1 MQMLT
6 KFESKSNR
14 VKGIAFHPKRP
25 WILASLH
32 NGNVQL
38 WDYRM
43 GTLLE
48 RFDEHDGPVR
58 GISFHPT
65 QPLFV
70 SGGDDYK
77 IKVWNY
83 KTRRCLFTLNG
94 HLDYV
99 RTVFFHHEYPWII
112 SASDDQTI
120 RIWNWQSRTCI
131 AILTG
136 HNHYVMCAQFH
147 PKNDLVVSASMDQ
160 TVRVWDITG
169 LVKKNQAP
177 SANAMAF
184 EDPFARQNSQADL
197 FGSTDVMVKYVLEGH
212 DHGVNWASF
221 HPTLP
226 LIVSSGDDRQV
237 KLWRM
242 NDSKAWEVDSCRGHF
257 NNVSSAIFHPR
268 QELILSDGEDKSIR
282 IWDMTKRTA
291 VATFRRDHDRFWVLT
306 AHPEL
311 NLFAAGHDSGLIV
324 FKLERERPAFQV
336 HQNQLYY
343 VKDKIVHVHDFG
355 STADQEVL
363 SVRKLGSQYIQPRT
377 LSYNPAERAVLI
389 TSPHEGGTYELYHLP
404 KNLSGSL
411 KEPMDESK
419 RGTGHSALFIARNR
433 FAVLDKINQQIQI
446 HDLTNTVTK
455 SFKTPVPVNEIFYA
469 GTGSL
474 IMASA
479 TSVILFDLQQRRV
492 LAELPVAT
500 VKYVVWSNDQNTV
513 ALLSKHTITLADKNL
528 KQICQ
533 IHETIRIKSG
543 TWDDSGVFLYCT
555 LNHIKYALPQG
566 DSGIIRTLDQPVYLT
581 RVKGKTLYILDRDGK
596 ARSILIDPT
605 EYRFKLALIKRQY
618 EEVLHIIRNS
628 NLVGQSII
636 AYLQKK
642 GYPEIALHFVRDE
655 KTRFELALE
664 CGNLDIALETAKSMD
679 KADCWM
685 KLSAEALRQGN
696 YKVVELAYQRTQNY
710 DRLSFMYLATGN
722 EPNLRQMMKIAELRG
737 DPMSRFQNALY
748 LGDVEE
754 RIRLLQDVNQLPLA
768 YMTAKANGLTEQADA
783 ILAAAGKTEADINL
797 SSVQLSGA
805 SSMNTRPKAVS
816 PLEDPNW
823 PLLTISKSYFETAFA
838 NSVVDDGA
846 AANNLAT
853 GPTFKFDDSLA
864 DETIGGEWG
873 ADDDVLDLSGSKKT
887 TTMDDFGFGGDEQ
900 DEPLDL
906 GGDEEDGDGGWGLD
920 DDDIRGDI
928 DAEIS
933 RAAAKESA
941 DFVPPTPG
949 SSESAQ
955 WLQNSPLAAD
965 HIAAGAFESAMQT
978 LNRQA
983 GIVNFEPLKAHF
995 LSIHASSRAYVSG
1008 VASTPPVSFHLR
1020 RHPDE
1025 LTTRSSLPPAAIYSV
1040 DHLSRMLQ
1048 VGYRLFSAGRLGAIS
1063 TQMKTILH
1071 AALFTVALDQKEAD
1085 EVGLLID
1092 ICREYITGVALEQ
1105 LRRTINAEQSQQ
1117 KRALELAAYFTHCQ
1131 LQSTHL
1137 QVALRQATKQAFRF
1151 RNFSTASQFARRL
1164 LELAPAA
1171 AIAEETRKIQAACEQ
1186 NMGDETEL
1194 AYDQYNPFV
1203 MCCITFEP
1211 IYKGSPK
1218 ATCPYCQASYKP
1230 ELAGKLCTICDLAQ
1244 IGSNATGLRML
1255 V

>member
-32 NGNVQL
+32 NGSIQL
-38 WDYRM
+38 WDFRM

-58 GISFHPT
+58 GVSFHPT

-99 RTVFFHHEYPWII
+99 RTVYFHHEYPWIL

-177 SANAMAF
+177 SAMTF
-184 EDPFARQNSQADL
+184 EDPFMRQNTQADL

-282 IWDMTKRTA
+282 VWDMTKRTA

-343 VKDKIVHVHDFG
+343 VKDKIVHVHDFA
-355 STADQEVL
+355 STADQEIL

-389 TSPHEGGTYELYHLP
+389 TSPQDGGIYELYHLP

-433 FAVLDKINQQIQI
+433 FAVLDKTNQQIQI
-446 HDLTNTVTK
+446 RDLSNTATK

-469 GTGSL
+469 GTGAL
-474 IMASA
+474 LMATQ

-492 LAELPVAT
+492 VSELAAAT
-500 VKYVVWSNDQNTV
+500 VKYVVWSNDQNMV

-543 TWDDSGVFLYCT
+543 TWDDSGVFIYCT

-566 DSGIIRTLDQPVYLT
+566 DNGIIRTLDQPVYLT
-581 RVKGKTLYILDRDGK
+581 RVKGRTLYILDRDGK
-596 ARSILIDPT
+596 ARSVNIDPT
-605 EYRFKLALIKRQY
+605 EYRFKLALVKRQY

-642 GYPEIALHFVRDE
+642 GYPEIALHFVRDD

-664 CGNLDIALETAKSMD
+664 CGNLDIALETAKALD

-722 EPNLRQMMKIAELRG
+722 DTNLRQLLKIAELRG
-737 DPMSRFQNALY
+737 DPMARFQNALY
-748 LGDVEE
+748 LGDADE
-754 RIRLLQDVNQLPLA
+754 RVRLLEDVNQLPLA
-768 YMTAKANGLTEQADA
+768 YLAAKSSGMEDRAQA
-783 ILAAAGKTEADINL
+783 ILNAAGKTEDEVNGLA
-797 SSVQLSGA
+797 VQSPG
-805 SSMNTRPKAVS
+805 PKPAAQVV
-816 PLEDPNW
+816 LDDPNW
-823 PLLTISKSYFETAFA
+823 PLLTVSKSFFETAFTNA
-838 NSVVDDGA
+838 VDRSAPENPSV
-846 AANNLAT
+846 
-853 GPTFKFDDSLA
+853 GPTFKFEEGIDTL
-864 DETIGGEWG
+864 DEIGGEWD
-873 ADDDVLDLSGSKKT
+873 ANDDVLELDQSASKTPDDLFDAADHEP
-887 TTMDDFGFGGDEQ
+887 MDDLNAD
-900 DEPLDL
+900 
-906 GGDEEDGDGGWGLD
+906 DGDGWGF
-920 DDDIRGDI
+920 DDDIKADI
-928 DAEIS
+928 DAEIT

-941 DFVPPTPG
+941 EFVPPTPG
-949 SSESAQ
+949 TNESAH
-955 WLQNSPLAAD
+955 WVQNSPLAVD
-965 HIAAGAFESAMQT
+965 HIAAGNFESAMQT
-978 LNRQA
+978 LHRQV
-983 GIVNFEPLKAHF
+983 GIVQFDPLKQHF
-995 LSIHASSRAYVSG
+995 LSIYEASRAYVAPI
-1008 VASTPPVSFHLR
+1008 ASNPPLTINLR
-1020 RHPDE
+1020 RQPDE
-1025 LTTRSSLPPAAIYSV
+1025 LTVRNSLPPVLYNV
-1040 DHLSRMLQ
+1040 DSLSKLLQ
-1048 VGYRLFSAGRLGAIS
+1048 QGYRLFSSGKLALIA
-1063 TQMKTILH
+1063 TQFKTVLH
-1071 AALFTVALDQKEAD
+1071 AALFTIAADAQEAV
-1085 EVGLLID
+1085 EVKQLID
-1092 ICREYITGVALEQ
+1092 ICREYIVGVTLEQ
-1105 LRRTINAEQSQQ
+1105 QRRATAAGTTDPARL
-1117 KRALELAAYFTHCQ
+1117 KRALELGCYFTHAQ
-1131 LQSTHL
+1131 LQSAHL
-1137 QVALRQATKQAFRF
+1137 QVALRQATKLAFKL
-1151 RNFSTASQFARRL
+1151 RNFATASQMVRRL
-1164 LELAPAA
+1164 LELAPPAN
-1171 AIAEETRKIQAACEQ
+1171 IAEEARQIQAVCER
-1186 NMGDETEL
+1186 NLHDEMNIQ
-1194 AYDQYNPFV
+1194 YDQYNPFV
-1203 MCCITFEP
+1203 MCCVTFEP

-1218 ATCPYCQASYKP
+1218 VSCSFCQASYKP
-1230 ELAGKLCTICDLAQ
+1230 EFNGRLCTVCDVAQ
-1244 IGSNATGLRML
+1244 VGAEASGLR
-1255 V
+1255 VSV

>member
-1 MQMLT
+1 
-6 KFESKSNR
+6 FESKSNR

-32 NGNVQL
+32 NGSIQL
-38 WDYRM
+38 WDFRM
-43 GTLLE
+43 GTLLD

-58 GISFHPT
+58 GVSFHPT

-177 SANAMAF
+177 TAMTF
-184 EDPFARQNSQADL
+184 EDPFLRQNTQADL

-212 DHGVNWASF
+212 DHGVNWVSF

-282 IWDMTKRTA
+282 VWDMTKRTA

-324 FKLERERPAFQV
+324 FKLERERPAYQV

-343 VKDKIVHVHDFG
+343 VKDKIVHVHDFA
-355 STADQEVL
+355 STADQEIL

-389 TSPHEGGTYELYHLP
+389 TSPQDGGIYELYPLP
-404 KNLSGSL
+404 KSLTGSL
-411 KEPMDESK
+411 KEPMDDGK

-433 FAVLDKINQQIQI
+433 FAVLDKTNQQIQI
-446 HDLTNTVTK
+446 RDLTNTVTK

-469 GTGSL
+469 GTGALLMSTQ
-474 IMASA
+474 

-492 LAELPVAT
+492 LSELPAAT
-500 VKYVVWSNDQNTV
+500 VKYVVWSNDQNMV

-528 KQICQ
+528 KQVCQ

-543 TWDDSGVFLYCT
+543 TWDDSGVFIYCT

-566 DSGIIRTLDQPVYLT
+566 DNGIIRTLDQPVYLT
-581 RVKGKTLYILDRDGK
+581 RVKGRTLFILDRDGK
-596 ARSILIDPT
+596 ARSISIDPT

-664 CGNLDIALETAKSMD
+664 CGNLDIAMETAKSLD
-679 KADCWM
+679 KPDCWL

-710 DRLSFMYLATGN
+710 DRLSFMYLAGGN
-722 EPNLRQMMKIAELRG
+722 DANLHQLLKIAELRG

-748 LGDVEE
+748 LGDVDE
-754 RIRLLQDVNQLPLA
+754 RIRLLEDVNQLPLA
-768 YMTAKANGLTEQADA
+768 YLAAKSSGLEDRAQA
-783 ILAAAGKTEADINL
+783 ILNAAGKTEDDLNL
-797 SSVQLSGA
+797 GNVTLNA
-805 SSMNTRPKAVS
+805 PLNRPTAKNV
-816 PLEDPNW
+816 LEDPNW
-823 PLLTISKSYFETAFA
+823 PLLTVSKSFFETAFTNA
-838 NSVVDDGA
+838 VDHSAPENPSV
-846 AANNLAT
+846 
-853 GPTFKFDDSLA
+853 GPTFKFEEGIDTLNEMG
-864 DETIGGEWG
+864 DEWD
-873 ADDDVLDLSGSKKT
+873 ANDDVLDLGSSNRT
-887 TTMDDFGFGGDEQ
+887 PDDLFDAAEN
-900 DEPLDL
+900 EPLDM
-906 GGDEEDGDGGWGLD
+906 GGDDEDGDGWGF
-920 DDDIRGDI
+920 DDDIKADL

-949 SSESAQ
+949 TSESAN
-955 WLQNSPLAAD
+955 WVQNSPLAVD

-983 GIVNFEPLKAHF
+983 GIVKFEPLKQHF
-995 LSIHASSRAYVSG
+995 MSVYEASRVYLPP
-1008 VASTPPVSFHLR
+1008 VASNPPLVANLR
-1020 RHPDE
+1020 RLPEE
-1025 LTTRSSLPPAAIYSV
+1025 LTSRNSLPPVLYNV
-1040 DHLSRMLQ
+1040 DSLSKLLQ
-1048 VGYRLFSAGRLGAIS
+1048 QGYRLFSSGKLALIG
-1063 TQMKTILH
+1063 TQFKTVMH
-1071 AALFTVALDQKEAD
+1071 AALFTVAADAQEAT
-1085 EVGLLID
+1085 EVKQLVD
-1092 ICREYITGVALEQ
+1092 ICREYIVGVTLEQ
-1105 LRRTINAEQSQQ
+1105 SRRASAAGTTDPERL
-1117 KRALELAAYFTHCQ
+1117 KRALELGCYFTHCQ
-1131 LQSTHL
+1131 LQSAHL
-1137 QVALRQATKQAFRF
+1137 LVALRQATKLAFKL
-1151 RNFSTASQFARRL
+1151 RNFNTASQMVRRL
-1164 LELAPAA
+1164 LELAPPAN
-1171 AIAEETRKIQAACEQ
+1171 IAEEARQIQTVCER
-1186 NMGDETEL
+1186 NLTDEMSL
-1194 AYDQYNPFV
+1194 LYDQYNPFV
-1203 MCCITFEP
+1203 ICCVTYEP

-1218 ATCPYCQASYKP
+1218 VSCPFCQASYKP
-1230 ELAGKLCTICDLAQ
+1230 EFNGRLCTVCDVAQ
-1244 IGSNATGLRML
+1244 VG
-1255 V
+1255 

>member
-32 NGNVQL
+32 NGCIQL

-58 GISFHPT
+58 GIAFHPT

-120 RIWNWQSRTCI
+120 RIWNWQSRNCI

-147 PKNDLVVSASMDQ
+147 PKSDLVVSASMDQ
-160 TVRVWDITG
+160 TVRVWDISG
-169 LVKKNQAP
+169 LRKKNQAP
-177 SANAMAF
+177 TPMSF
-184 EDPFARQNSQADL
+184 EDSFARQNSQADL

-226 LIVSSGDDRQV
+226 LIVSAGDDRQV

-282 IWDMTKRTA
+282 VWDMTKRTA
-291 VATFRRDHDRFWVLT
+291 IATFRRDHDRFWVLT

-324 FKLERERPAFQV
+324 FKLERERPAYQV

-343 VKDKIVHVHDFG
+343 IKDKILHVHDFA

-377 LSYNPAERAVLI
+377 LSYNPAERAVLV
-389 TSPHEGGTYELYHLP
+389 TSPHEGGIYELFHLP
-404 KNLSGSL
+404 SNLSGNL
-411 KEPMDESK
+411 KEPADESK
-419 RGTGHSALFIARNR
+419 RGSGHSALFIARNR
-433 FAVLDKINQQIQI
+433 FAVFDKTNQQIQI
-446 HDLTNTVTK
+446 HDLSNTVTK
-455 SFKTPVPVNEIFYA
+455 SFKTPAQVNEIFYA
-469 GTGSL
+469 GAGNL
-474 IMASA
+474 LLA
-479 TSVILFDLQQRRV
+479 TANSVILFDIQQRRV
-492 LAELPVAT
+492 VSELSAAA
-500 VKYVVWSNDQNTV
+500 VKYVVWSADLSTV
-513 ALLSKHTITLADKNL
+513 ALLSKHSITLADKNL
-528 KQICQ
+528 QQTCQ

-555 LNHIKYALPQG
+555 LNHIKYALPQS
-566 DSGIIRTLDQPVYLT
+566 DNGIIRTLEQPVYLT

-596 ARSILIDPT
+596 ARSITIDPT
-605 EYRFKLALIKRQY
+605 EFRFKLALVKRQY

-642 GYPEIALHFVRDE
+642 GYPEIALHFVRDDR
-655 KTRFELALE
+655 TRFELALE
-664 CGNLDIALETAKSMD
+664 CGNLDIALETAKSID
-679 KADCWM
+679 KPDCWS
-685 KLSAEALRQGN
+685 KLSAEALRHGN
-696 YKVVELAYQRTQNY
+696 YKVVEMAYQRTKNF
-710 DRLSFMYLATGN
+710 DRLSFLYLTNGN
-722 EPNLRQMMKIAELRG
+722 ETNLRQMMKIAELRG

-748 LGDVEE
+748 LGDVSE
-754 RIRLLQDVNQLPLA
+754 RIRLLQDVGQLPLA
-768 YMTAKANGLTEQADA
+768 YMTAKSHGLTEQAEA
-783 ILAAAGKTEADINL
+783 ILAAAGKTEEDIEVPPTPTD
-797 SSVQLSGA
+797 SPSPVKPVVQ
-805 SSMNTRPKAVS
+805 
-816 PLEDPNW
+816 LEDPNW
-823 PLLTISKSYFETAFA
+823 PLLTVSKSFFEGAFA
-838 NSVVDDGA
+838 AKRDLTNPIASAPAFSYNEQIDNIEEA
-846 AANNLAT
+846 
-853 GPTFKFDDSLA
+853 
-864 DETIGGEWG
+864 GGDWA
-873 ADDDVLDLSGSKKT
+873 ADDD
-887 TTMDDFGFGGDEQ
+887 
-900 DEPLDL
+900 DL
-906 GGDEEDGDGGWGLD
+906 GIPGISSHKNGLQADSLLGTADHGAEDDEEGGGWD
-920 DDDIRGDI
+920 VDEDIKADL

-933 RAAAKESA
+933 HAAAQETA
-941 DFVPPTPG
+941 EFVAPTAG
-949 SSESAQ
+949 TSEATT
-955 WLQNSPLAAD
+955 WTQNSPLAMD
-965 HIAAGAFESAMQT
+965 HIAAGSFDTGMQT
-978 LNRQA
+978 LNRQV
-983 GIVNFEPLKAHF
+983 GIVNFEPLKPYF
-995 LSIHASSRAYVSG
+995 LSIFQASRVYVSPM
-1008 VASTPPVSFHLR
+1008 ASNPTLHFHLR
-1020 RHPDE
+1020 RNPDNSS
-1025 LTTRSSLPPAAIYSV
+1025 TRTSLPAVVYNFQNIVSSQLPLAYQLFASGKLAAAAAKFKS
-1040 DHLSRMLQ
+1040 L
-1048 VGYRLFSAGRLGAIS
+1048 
-1063 TQMKTILH
+1063 LH
-1071 AALFTVALDQKEAD
+1071 SILFTVAANQSEVD
-1085 EVGLLID
+1085 EVNQLID
-1092 ICREYITGVALEQ
+1092 ICREYLTGLAMEQ
-1105 LRRTINAEQSQQ
+1105 MRRSTTGTDPENV
-1117 KRALELAAYFTHCQ
+1117 KRALELAAYFTHSQ
-1131 LQSTHL
+1131 LHTSHQQL
-1137 QVALRQATKQAFRF
+1137 ALRQATKQAFKL

-1164 LELAPAA
+1164 LELAPPKT
-1171 AIAEETRKIQAACEQ
+1171 IADEARQIQTVCERSLQ
-1186 NMGDETEL
+1186 DEVEL
-1194 AYDQYNPFV
+1194 NYDQYNPFV
-1203 MCCITFEP
+1203 VCSITYEP
-1211 IYKGSPK
+1211 IYKGSAK
-1218 ATCPYCQASYKP
+1218 ATCPFCKASYKP
-1230 ELAGKLCTICDLAQ
+1230 ELEGKVCTVCEVAQ
-1244 IGSNATGLRML
+1244 IGASATGLRVM

>member
-32 NGNVQL
+32 NGCVQL

-77 IKVWNY
+77 IKVWNH

-160 TVRVWDITG
+160 TVRVWDISG

-177 SANAMAF
+177 SAMSF
-184 EDPFARQNSQADL
+184 EDPFARQNTQADL

-212 DHGVNWASF
+212 DHGVNWVSF

-282 IWDMTKRTA
+282 VWDMTKRTA

-363 SVRKLGSQYIQPRT
+363 SARKLGSQYIQPRT

-389 TSPHEGGTYELYHLP
+389 TSPHEGGIYELYHLP

-433 FAVLDKINQQIQI
+433 FAVLDKVNQQIQI
-446 HDLTNTVTK
+446 HDLTNTITK

-474 IMASA
+474 IMATP

-500 VKYVVWSNDQNTV
+500 VKYVVWSNDQNMV
-513 ALLSKHTITLADKNL
+513 ALLSKHTITLADKDL

-581 RVKGKTLYILDRDGK
+581 RIKGKTLYILDRGGK
-596 ARSILIDPT
+596 ARSITIDPT

-679 KADCWM
+679 KTDCWM

-696 YKVVELAYQRTQNY
+696 YKIVELAYQRTQNY
-710 DRLSFMYLATGN
+710 DRLSFMYLSTGN
-722 EPNLRQMMKIAELRG
+722 ETNLRQMMKIAELRG

-748 LGDVEE
+748 LGDTEE

-768 YMTAKANGLTEQADA
+768 YMTAKANGLTERAQA
-783 ILAAAGKTEADINL
+783 ILAAAGKTEEDINL
-797 SSVQLSGA
+797 G
-805 SSMNTRPKAVS
+805 SMTLKPSIPRPTVTTQ
-816 PLEDPNW
+816 LEDPNW
-823 PLLTISKSYFETAFA
+823 PLLTVSKSYFETAFT
-838 NSVVDDGA
+838 NSVDDGS
-846 AANNLAT
+846 NNLAT
-853 GPTFKFDDSLA
+853 GPTFKFDDSI
-864 DETIGGEWG
+864 DNMGDIDGEWG
-873 ADDDVLDLSGSKKT
+873 ADDDVLDLAGGRSKNNNI
-887 TTMDDFGFGGDEQ
+887 DDDLFDAGDQ
-900 DEPLDL
+900 EPLDID
-906 GGDEEDGDGGWGLD
+906 GDEEGGGWGLD
-920 DDDIRGDI
+920 DDDIKGDI

-941 DFVPPTPG
+941 DFVPPTFG
-949 SSESAQ
+949 TSESAQ
-955 WLQNSPLAAD
+955 WIQNSPLAAD
-965 HIAAGAFESAMQT
+965 HIATGSFESAMQT

-983 GIVNFEPLKAHF
+983 GIVNFEPLKNHF
-995 LSIHASSRAYVSG
+995 LSIYESSRAYLSPM
-1008 VASTPPVSFHLR
+1008 ASNPPLQFHLR
-1020 RHPDE
+1020 RQPNE
-1025 LTTRSSLPPAAIYSV
+1025 STIRTSLPPALYNV
-1040 DHLSRMLQ
+1040 DNLSRMLQ
-1048 VGYRLFSAGRLGAIS
+1048 VGYRLFSSGRLAAIS
-1063 TQMKTILH
+1063 VQFKTVLH
-1071 AALFTVALDQKEAD
+1071 AALFTVASDQKEAD

-1105 LRRTINAEQSQQ
+1105 ARRSITAAAASDPKQQ

-1131 LQSTHL
+1131 LQSAHL

-1203 MCCITFEP
+1203 MCCITYEP

-1218 ATCPYCQASYKP
+1218 ATCPFCEASYKS
-1230 ELAGKLCTICDLAQ
+1230 ELAGKLCTVCDLAQ
-1244 IGSNATGLRML
+1244 IGSQASGLRVL